1 MKKKCR
7 ILQIMMYSLL
17 LCSCS
22 INGQQ
27 ANTIVLT
34 QRFTALPETME
45 EVVVERVA
53 EETILSEQ
61 KTIYTK
67 KETPLASGEK
77 SWIAKEIDSGS
88 PEKEIKYYN
97 VVYDYEGN
105 ELSKTHILGEDLLVP
120 SSPRIRQF
128 GAKVEQGTFFNPSFS
143 RYGVDCEG
151 CRGEYTGVGNTA
163 IGIKMDVNKGVMQAD
178 GTWKQGITWEG
189 YYIVAADK
197 SIPFCSI
204 LKISNHNY
212 SGEGLTPNEPF
223 YAIVLDRGGAI
234 KNNRLDFYIGSEDW
248 VNKNVKSVSKRTPL
262 AEIVR
267 LGGLVYKKKGY
278 SCKL

>member
-1 MKKKCR
+1 MKR
-7 ILQIMMYSLL
+7 YFRAVQLIFYSLL

-22 INGQQ
+22 IKGDQ
-27 ANTIVLT
+27 TTPIILT
-34 QRFTALPETME
+34 QRYTALPETTQ

-53 EETILSEQ
+53 EEKITAQQ
-61 KTIYTK
+61 KTVYTK
-67 KETPLASGEK
+67 KTGALASGEK
-77 SWIAKEIDSGS
+77 SWVAKEIDSGS
-88 PEKEIKYYN
+88 PAMEVKYYN

-105 ELSKTHILGEDLLVP
+105 ELSKTHILGEDLIVP
-120 SSPRIRQF
+120 ASPRIRQF
-128 GAKVEQGTFFNPSFS
+128 GAKVEQGAFFYPSFS

-151 CRGEYTGVGNTA
+151 CKGEYTGVGNTS
-163 IGIKMDVNKGVMQAD
+163 IGIKMDVNKGVMQKD

-204 LKISNHNY
+204 LKITNHNY
-212 SGEGLTPNEPF
+212 SGEGLKPNEPF

-234 KNNRLDFYIGSEDW
+234 TNNRLDFYVGSENW
-248 VNKNVKSVSKRTPL
+248 INKNVKSVSKKTPL

-267 LGGLVYKKKGY
+267 LGGLVYLKKGY
-278 SCKL
+278 TCKL

>member
-1 MKKKCR
+1 MKKIYKK
-7 ILQIMMYSLL
+7 LQLIMCSFL

-27 ANTIVLT
+27 ASPIVLT
-34 QRFTALPETME
+34 QRLTALPETSE

-53 EETILSEQ
+53 EEKILSQQ
-61 KTIYTK
+61 KTVYTK
-67 KETPLASGEK
+67 KQTPLASGEK
-77 SWIAKEIDSGS
+77 SWVAKEIDSGS

-97 VVYDYEGN
+97 VVYDYQGN

-128 GAKVEQGTFFNPSFS
+128 GAKVEQGAFFNPSFS

-151 CRGEYTGVGNTA
+151 CRGEYTGVGNTS

-197 SIPFCSI
+197 SIPFCTI
-204 LKISNHNY
+204 LEISNHNY
-212 SGEGLTPNEPF
+212 SGEGLKPNEPF
-223 YAIVLDRGGAI
+223 LAIVLDRGGAI
-234 KNNRLDFYIGSEDW
+234 KNNRLDFYVGSEKW
-248 VNKNVKSVSKRTPL
+248 VNKNVKSVSSRVPL
-262 AEIVR
+262 AKIVR
-267 LGGLVYKKKGY
+267 LGGLYYKKKGY
-278 SCKL
+278 GCKL